1 MTDAGLL
8 TYLVYL
14 FYGMAFFA
22 MGVAITSRDTSA
34 SSLDIG
40 RFLWVFA
47 LFAYSHALHEWS
59 DLYLLLAFPRTLLPP
74 LPVFWLKLILVF
86 VSFGLLFAFGFCVL
100 RAVLPRW
107 RRILAA
113 LPPLCLIAWFCS
125 LSFVDGDNTAVFRA
139 MVDFRL
145 RNFIG
150 FPAAM
155 LTAWAFWAYAVTV
168 RDISRKGARSF
179 AGAGIAVA
187 VYGVLTGFIPSGTSL
202 PPLSLPVELLR
213 GMTAFVILHFLMR
226 ALQTFDVAR
235 NLKIEDSLTRFAQ
248 SEKLHALGRMAFGIA
263 HEINTPL
270 TNISLGVELLKQEVG
285 DGERLSKRFEGIER
299 NLDRAS
305 KIAGELLHFAS
316 NRDVEL
322 TPTDLKE
329 VIESTL
335 HLLGTRRKSYHI
347 ETRLNPIPEIMGI
360 PWKLEEVFL
369 NLLINAMDAL
379 PEGGTIIISTQAEPG
394 RVVAEVCDSGTGIQA
409 ELLGRVFDPF
419 FTTKEVGKGT
429 GLGLAICYG
438 IMEMHSGSIELEST
452 PGQGTCV
459 RLIFSR
465 EESDESYPDRR

>member
-34 SSLDIG
+34 SSLEIG
-40 RFLWVFA
+40 RFLWIFA

-59 DLYLLLAFPRTLLPP
+59 DLYLILAYPKTLLPP
-74 LPVFWLKLILVF
+74 LPIFWGKILLVF
-86 VSFGLLFAFGFCVL
+86 VSFGLLFAFGWCVL
-100 RAVLPRW
+100 RKVLPRL
-107 RRILAA
+107 RILLSV
-113 LPPLCLIAWFCS
+113 LPLLCLAAWLGSMVFIDWTQAP
-125 LSFVDGDNTAVFRA
+125 SFRGV
-139 MVDFRL
+139 VDFRL

-150 FPAAM
+150 FPAAV
-155 LTAWAFWAYAVTV
+155 LTAWGFWAYAYTV
-168 RDISRKGARSF
+168 RGISAKGARSF
-179 AGAGIAVA
+179 TGAGCAVA
-187 VYGVLTGFIPSGTSL
+187 VYGILTGFVPSGSSL
-202 PPLSLPVELLR
+202 PLINIPVELMR
-213 GMTAFVILHFLMR
+213 GLTAFVVLHFLMR

-235 NLKIEDSLTRFAQ
+235 NLKIEDSLARFAQ
-248 SEKLHALGRMAFGIA
+248 SEKLNALGRMAFGIA

-285 DGERLSKRFEGIER
+285 NDERLSKRFEGIER

-305 KIAGELLHFAS
+305 KIAGELLHFSS

-322 TPTDLKE
+322 TPTDLNE

-335 HLLGTRRKSYHI
+335 HLLGTRSDSYSI
-347 ETRLNPIPEIMGI
+347 ETRLNPIPEIRGI

-379 PEGGTIIISTQAEPG
+379 PEGGSVIISTRAEPG
-394 RVVAEVCDSGTGIQA
+394 RVVAEVCDSGTGIST
-409 ELLGRVFDPF
+409 EHVSRVFDPF
-419 FTTKEVGKGT
+419 FTTKEIGKGT
-429 GLGLAICYG
+429 GLGLTICYG

-452 PGQGTCV
+452 PGQGTCA
-459 RLIFSR
+459 RLVFPR
-465 EESDESYPDRR
+465 EESDEPYPDRR